1 YSDVTERRQDERSI
15 GRLAEL
21 VTTADDAIIG
31 QSLDGRIVDWN
42 RGAERLYGYSKD
54 EVCDQPVLR
63 LFAPEGVKE
72 YVQAVQR
79 VQTGAPSDPYPAP
92 QVRKGGQR
100 IIVSMRV
107 SPIESKTGALD
118 GISLIA
124 RDIVGAGDRTAP
136 DSDPHSVRGNGGPAS

>member
-1 YSDVTERRQDERSI
+1 VPLIRLEHGSRHDLSAHQRHVDEAR
-15 GRLAEL
+15 RLA
-21 VTTADDAIIG
+21 
-31 QSLDGRIVDWN
+31 
-42 RGAERLYGYSKD
+42 
-54 EVCDQPVLR
+54 
-63 LFAPEGVKE
+63 
-72 YVQAVQR
+72 
-79 VQTGAPSDPYPAP
+79 
-92 QVRKGGQR
+92 VRKGGQR